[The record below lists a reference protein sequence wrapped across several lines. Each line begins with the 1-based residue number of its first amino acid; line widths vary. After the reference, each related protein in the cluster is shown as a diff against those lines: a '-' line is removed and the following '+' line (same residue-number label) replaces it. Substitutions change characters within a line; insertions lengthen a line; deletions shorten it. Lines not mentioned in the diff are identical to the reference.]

1 MTTLIAIP
9 CADTVH
15 TAFADALLRLDK
27 PPETHVMFLPG
38 SLIYDS
44 RNQLSLAAIANNF
57 DNVLWLDS
65 DIVPPQDTLIRMRE
79 YMERNYSMVTGLYF
93 KRTMP
98 TAPVLYSRLEPPEA
112 DEHGHMRKR
121 IEEYRDYPQD
131 MFFQVAGCG
140 FGCVMT
146 STDLLREL
154 WDTAGKA
161 GPPFTPYPWA
171 GEDIAFCYRVN
182 HLPGHGIYCDSTI
195 KCRHIGSCA
204 YTEGL
209 YLSQGGEQNGAQ

>member
-1 MTTLIAIP
+1 MKTLIAIP
-9 CADTVH
+9 CMDTIH
-15 TAFADALLRLDK
+15 TAFADTLLRMDK
-27 PPETHVMFLPG
+27 PPGTHVMFLPG

-44 RNQLSLAAIANNF
+44 RNQLSLTAMENGF

-65 DIVPPQDTLIRMRE
+65 DIVPPQDVLIRMQKH
-79 YMERNYSMVTGLYF
+79 METGFGMVTGLYF

-98 TAPVLYSRLEPPEA
+98 TAPVLYKRIDKPEA

-121 IEEYRDYPQD
+121 IEEDRNYPRDS
-131 MFFQVAGCG
+131 FFQVAGCG

-146 STDLLREL
+146 STDLLRKMWEMC
-154 WDTAGKA
+154 

-182 HLPGHGIYCDSTI
+182 QLSGHGIFCDSTI
-195 KCRHIGSCA
+195 KCRHIGSFA
-204 YTEGL
+204 YTEEL
-209 YLSQGGEQNGAQ
+209 YSMQGGEQNGGAQ